1 MSVTKEKITTKVEQ
15 NKEEILKKVEKKD
28 IKSE

>member
-1 MSVTKEKITTKVEQ
+1 MSVTKEKITKKVEQ

-28 IKSE
+28 ITSE

>member
-1 MSVTKEKITTKVEQ
+1 MNVTKEKITTKVEQ
-15 NKEEILKKVEKKD
+15 KKEEKLKKVEKKD